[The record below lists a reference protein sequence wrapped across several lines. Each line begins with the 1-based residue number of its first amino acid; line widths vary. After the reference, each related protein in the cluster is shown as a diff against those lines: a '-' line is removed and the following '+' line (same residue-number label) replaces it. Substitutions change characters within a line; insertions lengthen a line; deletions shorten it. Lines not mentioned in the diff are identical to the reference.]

1 MVHSSFT
8 EIHLYKG
15 MNSCTVRPIKS
26 EDPLPEDDF
35 NVPEQVQSQVPYRQ
49 DRRCLEDVGSVQI
62 EEYRAYHYDL
72 PEIEIQSM
80 IFFT

>member
-26 EDPLPEDDF
+26 EDPLPDD
-35 NVPEQVQSQVPYRQ
+35 
-49 DRRCLEDVGSVQI
+49 
-62 EEYRAYHYDL
+62 EEL
-72 PEIEIQSM
+72 KLLLFMESGI
-80 IFFT
+80 